1 MLTDGR
7 LQLHVVVSLGVFAL
21 GALYWLVWTV
31 LLPKYG
37 SYRLE
42 RLWVL
47 QSDGV
52 PRAVFVKVK
61 DVLER

>member
-21 GALYWLVWTV
+21 GALYWLVWTI

-37 SYRLE
+37 NYRLE
-42 RLWVL
+42 RQWVV

-52 PRAVFVKVK
+52 PRAIFVKVK